1 MKKNIHIASIILIA
15 LFVAACSKESSNPY
29 SALGAE
35 EYPQKFYMEYVPC
48 TQGPD
53 YSIEAFNSVMLPTWQ
68 VLLEE
73 TSSPLVSAW
82 GLIHED
88 PKETDTEDG
97 FWQLVW
103 NSKADAASAWE
114 TWTGYDKANEWTE
127 KNLKILNCNT
137 ESVYSFDAYARRSV
151 DSFGEFDTSNFSSD
165 YQACNYN
172 EGYGPQDLRA
182 AIEKFEDYLNTP
194 DANNGPY
201 GYIVLAPDPDNYP
214 EGQEKPDF
222 FWGNFNQTA
231 EQRDT
236 GFEQYLSNAKNVD
249 DEFKKIST
257 CEVPENY
264 VSGEIPLT

>member
-1 MKKNIHIASIILIA
+1 MKKNIRTVLIILIT

-29 SALGAE
+29 SVLGSE

-53 YSIEAFNSVMLPTWQ
+53 YSNEAFNSVMLPTWQ

-127 KNLKILNCNT
+127 KNLNILNCNT

-182 AIEKFEDYLNTP
+182 TIEKFEDYLNTP

-201 GYIVLAPDPDNYP
+201 CYIVLAPDPDNYP

>member
-1 MKKNIHIASIILIA
+1 MKKHTLIASIILIA
-15 LFVAACSKESSNPY
+15 LFVAACSKEASNPY
-29 SALGAE
+29 SALGSE
-35 EYPQKFYMEYVPC
+35 EYPQKFYMEYIPC

-53 YSIEAFNSVMLPTWQ
+53 YSIETFNSVMLPTWQ

-82 GLIHED
+82 GLVHED

-127 KNLKILNCNT
+127 ENLNILNCNT

-172 EGYGPQDLRA
+172 EGYGPKDLRA
-182 AIEKFEDYLNTP
+182 TIEKFEDYLNTP

-201 GYIVLAPDPDNYP
+201 GYVVLAPDPDNYP

>member
-1 MKKNIHIASIILIA
+1 MKKNIHTVLIILIA

-29 SALGAE
+29 SVLGSE

-53 YSIEAFNSVMLPTWQ
+53 YSNEAFNSVMLPTWQ

-127 KNLKILNCNT
+127 KNLNILNCNT

-182 AIEKFEDYLNTP
+182 TIEKFEDYLNTP

-222 FWGNFNQTA
+222 FWGNFNQTT